1 MKNNEWKLHLIT
13 LIVGG
18 VIYSFTSFAYMH
30 ANFSSKDLMELILNR
45 IDRIELKIDKFI
57 ENYNNHK

>member
-1 MKNNEWKLHLIT
+1 MNKEWRLHLIT

-30 ANFSSKDLMELILNR
+30 ANFSSKDLLELLIDR
-45 IDRIELKIDKFI
+45 IDRIEFKIDKLI
-57 ENYNNHK
+57 ENNHK